1 MRGKAI
7 ADFVTIKLLGIK
19 GAKGL
24 KTFTY
29 TQPAAIE
36 STEIVKVLNEKGEV
50 SSTVQRVYSN
60 ALKKIFDRTMDYRY
74 FVRFDVSDID
84 GRPLFTCKK
93 VSRRGRVYFKGKDIV
108 TGKDYM
114 IAYDGWKIMIPDL
127 LITDGEQTIKIAK
140 EMEDWS
146 VFTLDE
152 QPIARWKAT
161 FHETYFE
168 IELQIEE
175 SSPIQHEAF
184 FIAIGQAVLFVGA

>member
-1 MRGKAI
+1 MRGKARTE
-7 ADFVTIKLLGIK
+7 FVTIEVTAIE
-19 GAKGL
+19 GAKCL

-29 TQPAAIE
+29 KLPAAIE
-36 STEIVKVLNEKGEV
+36 STEIVEVLNEEGVV

-60 ALKKIFDRTMDYRY
+60 ALKKVFDRTMDYRY
-74 FVRFDVSDID
+74 FVRFDATSVD

-93 VSRRGRVYFKGKDIV
+93 ISRRGRVYFKGKDLV
-108 TGKDYM
+108 TGKEYM

-161 FHETYFE
+161 FHESYFN

-184 FIAIGQAVLFVGA
+184 FIAIGQAVLFIGA

>member
-1 MRGKAI
+1 MRGKGSTN
-7 ADFVTIKLLGIK
+7 FVRIITIGNE
-19 GAKGL
+19 GAKRL

-29 TQPAAIE
+29 KQPAALE
-36 STEIVKVLNEKGEV
+36 STEIVQVINEEGVV
-50 SSTVQRVYSN
+50 SSTVQRVYTN
-60 ALKKIFDRTMDYRY
+60 LFKKLFDRTMDDRY
-74 FVRFDVSDID
+74 FVRYDASDVD

-93 VSRRGRVYFKGKDIV
+93 ISRRGRVYFKGKDLV
-108 TGKDYM
+108 TGKEYM
-114 IAYDGWKIMIPDL
+114 IVYDGWKIMIPDL

-161 FHETYFE
+161 FHESYFD

-175 SSPIQHEAF
+175 SSPIQQEAF